1 MTAALTTQNL
11 YRQWKKSLTTFH
23 GRMLNL
29 AGLAGLLYFP
39 LWFGSMWRSVLDG
52 NSTLILNGAFLF
64 MGLRTLWGDRREIA
78 ELAASGDDRFAGHL
92 LILGGAFWLPFSQH
106 SVSLQALLWV
116 IVLVGVFWSSFGLR
130 VFVRHGG
137 AIFFLLLSMYPSLYF
152 VGNRLL
158 HSFVSYDF
166 FRDNMAQLGGKALN
180 IMGFA
185 NTVSGNLIHIDGNVM
200 RVEYSC
206 TGTDMLI
213 SLAGF
218 GLVVGLLFKQ
228 PWTRIAIA
236 MVLGAAIAMVLNVP
250 RVVLLSLAD
259 TYWGKNHFDFWH
271 GTWGGQIF
279 SMIMFTVAYY
289 AFEALYGLKGK
300 PKKGKVKKRKSKQTA
315 AAVAPS
321 TADSPEESSQEE
333 PSNL

>member
-11 YRQWKKSLTTFH
+11 YRQWKKSLTTHH

-29 AGLAGLLYFP
+29 AGLAGLIYFP
-39 LWFGSMWRSVLDG
+39 LWFGSMWSSVLGG

-64 MGLRTLWGDRREIA
+64 MGLRTLWGDRGEIA

-92 LILGGAFWLPFSQH
+92 LILGGAFWLPFSQN
-106 SVSLQALLWV
+106 SASLQAFLWV
-116 IVLVGVFWSSFGLR
+116 TVLVGVFWSSFGLR
-130 VFVRHGG
+130 VFMRHGG

-152 VGNRLL
+152 VANRLL

-166 FRDNMAQLGGKALN
+166 FKETMAQLGSKALTL
-180 IMGFA
+180 MGFA

-228 PWTRIAIA
+228 PLSRIAVA

-259 TYWGKNHFDFWH
+259 TYWGKGHFDFWH
-271 GTWGGQIF
+271 GAWGGQIF

-289 AFEALYGLKGK
+289 AFEALYGLKSK
-300 PKKGKVKKRKSKQTA
+300 PKKSKSKKA
-315 AAVAPS
+315 AS
-321 TADSPEESSQEE
+321 TKAGPPYPDSQEAK
-333 PSNL
+333 P